1 MIQEK
6 ISSEVIEMGRQ
17 EQDIQQLAMNSKGR
31 SETMVAVDE
40 IKLQEFIGKV
50 VNEWGAAEGA
60 LITFVGDR
68 LGLFKAMARAG
79 ELTSEERQGHIH
91 E

>member
-50 VNEWGAAEGA
+50 VNEWGASRRCINH
-60 LITFVGDR
+60 LCWR
-68 LGLFKAMARAG
+68 QARIVQSDG
-79 ELTSEERQGHIH
+79 KSR
-91 E
+91 